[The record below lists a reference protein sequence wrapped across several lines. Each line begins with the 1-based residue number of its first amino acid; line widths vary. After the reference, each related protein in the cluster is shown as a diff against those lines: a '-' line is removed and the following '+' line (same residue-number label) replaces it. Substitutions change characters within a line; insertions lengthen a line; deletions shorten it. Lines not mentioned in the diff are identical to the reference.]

1 MHGKGLK
8 LNFEK
13 FSATTN
19 EISKE
24 FEQFTLTRQHFVDK
38 FNKRFLHNGQ
48 ETLSQSR
55 TSEEDSFECSYT
67 SENEDQHPS
76 IPPAHK
82 KKRIEAHELPALQ
95 KQSNAK
101 GTTSKS
107 ETNNEIEA
115 TSSFYKRLE
124 KGDKFIKGKT
134 ALSFI
139 HEIIY
144 ALLFF
149 LYHTTPYAIF
159 LYIGS
164 LYHI

>member
-1 MHGKGLK
+1 MSISSFITILLCIPIIDCQIHALK

-19 EISKE
+19 DISKE

-38 FNKRFLHNGQ
+38 FDKRFLHNRE

-55 TSEEDSFECSYT
+55 TSEEDSFEYSYT

-76 IPPAHK
+76 RPPAHK

-95 KQSNAK
+95 KQFVAK
-101 GTTSKS
+101 GTTIKS
-107 ETNNEIEA
+107 ETSNEIEA

-124 KGDKFIKGKT
+124 KGDKFIKVKT
-134 ALSFI
+134 ALS
-139 HEIIY
+139 
-144 ALLFF
+144 
-149 LYHTTPYAIF
+149 
-159 LYIGS
+159 LYI
-164 LYHI
+164 